1 MFDVGGVAMKRTPF
15 FASSALAV
23 AMICV
28 FCAAACTAGVIR
40 VRGKAELRLTVA
52 VPPVTDRTASIPFGP
67 ELARLIDP
75 QTDTIR
81 ASVQRAGATVA
92 EKDFALPADG
102 GTVELVVPDI
112 PVDDETA
119 TVTVSCLNAEGL
131 VVCSGSAEVVI
142 AEAGTVRVS
151 LTLAPT
157 AIAGTTLDIGALAAY
172 AQDGALSAPAGG
184 ATLYRITTTEA
195 AGEFALSA
203 GLTEG
208 TATFYTADGS
218 VAAQYGGTPEQWTV
232 LSFGS
237 SAPAFV
243 LFAAPAGEA
252 AAATLG
258 VERAVYA
265 SPSGTGAGTKAAPL
279 PAASFNAS
287 YATFSGPTRFLLAA
301 GAYPGKFD
309 LFNGG
314 SIYGGF
320 NDAFT
325 TRDLG
330 TYATSFTGTF
340 TTSPDQ
346 ILRANGIA
354 YAALDGLVVTP
365 NSTLEGGSA
374 VDHATVRIVDSGIR
388 ISGCTVHSPRQTL
401 EFSFTAT
408 GNLISALSIE
418 GQAAGMPVIVICSSF
433 VGRGQNWA
441 LGGNS
446 NGSEAVVALVS
457 VSETTADVLISG
469 NVIDGGWETATGTNT
484 GTENAGAVYVSSTTG
499 QPWIVGNTIAAAGG
513 TTTQVTLNLSAVR
526 GGSGAYHGRLV
537 NNLMFALK
545 EYQATMAETNLLYPA
560 GSTNQFNLLVWNYLT
575 VMYQGTRNGLY
586 YDTVTRAQ
594 TVAALNSVMT
604 GAGTA
609 SNNSGNPLNTT
620 VYATYKTTLDQLL
633 ADFDG
638 PSDDRSVYAARDY
651 RLAATAPATVRT
663 GGLDLSVSG
672 NLPAGFPAAFIPYV
686 RYDREGKP
694 RTSGAWSIGADQAG
708 N

>member
-1 MFDVGGVAMKRTPF
+1 MKRKPF
-15 FASSALAV
+15 FAWSALAV

-40 VRGKAELRLTVA
+40 VRGKADLRLTVA
-52 VPPVTDRTASIPFGP
+52 VPPVSDRTASIPFGP
-67 ELARLIDP
+67 TWARLVDP

-81 ASVQRAGATVA
+81 VTVQRSGATVA
-92 EKDFALPADG
+92 ERDFELPADG
-102 GTVELVVPDI
+102 GTVELTVPDI
-112 PVDDETA
+112 PVDDATA
-119 TVTVSCLNAEGL
+119 TVTVSCRNAEGL
-131 VVCSGSAEVVI
+131 AVCTGSADVVI
-142 AEAGTVRVS
+142 AEAGTVSVS

-157 AIAGTTLDIGALAAY
+157 EIAGTTLDIGALASY

-184 ATLYRITTTEA
+184 ATLYRITTSEATED
-195 AGEFALSA
+195 FALSA
-203 GLTEG
+203 GLTGG
-208 TATFYTADGS
+208 TATFYAADGTA
-218 VAAQYGGTPEQWTV
+218 VPKIGGTPEQWTV

-252 AAATLG
+252 ETAALG

-265 SPSGTGAGTKAAPL
+265 SPSGTGSGTKAAPL
-279 PAASFNAS
+279 PAASFNTS

-301 GAYPGKFD
+301 GDYPGKFD
-309 LFNGG
+309 LFDGG

-320 NDAFT
+320 DAGFS
-325 TRDLG
+325 TRNLG
-330 TYATSFTGTF
+330 TYATRFTGIFSGT
-340 TTSPDQ
+340 PDQ
-346 ILRANGIA
+346 ILRATGIN

-374 VDHATVRIVDSGIR
+374 VNHATIRVVNSGVR

-441 LGGNS
+441 LGFNS
-446 NGSEAVVALVS
+446 GGSSATVSLVS
-457 VSETTADVLISG
+457 VTESSADILVSG
-469 NVIDGGWETATGTNT
+469 NYIDGGWETDTNT
-484 GTENAGAVYVSSTTG
+484 NTAIENAGAVYVSSTTG

-526 GGSGAYHGRLV
+526 GGSGTYHGRLV
-537 NNLMFALK
+537 NNLLFALNG
-545 EYQATMAETNLLYPA
+545 YQATVAETNLLYPA
-560 GSTNQFNLLVWNYLT
+560 GSTNQFNLLVWNYLAN
-575 VMYQGTRNGLY
+575 MYQGTRNSLY

-594 TVAALNSVMT
+594 TVSALNSVMT
-604 GAGTA
+604 GSGAA
-609 SNNSGNPLNTT
+609 SNNSGNPLNTA
-620 VYATYKTTLDQLL
+620 VYAAYKSALDQLL
-633 ADFDG
+633 LDFDG
-638 PSDDRSVYAARDY
+638 PTDDRSVYAARDY
-651 RLAATAPATVRT
+651 RLAASAPAAVRT
-663 GGLDLSVSG
+663 GGLDLSVPG
-672 NLPAGFPAAFIPYV
+672 NLPAGFPAAFVPYV

-694 RTSGAWSIGADQAG
+694 RTPGAWSIGADQAG